1 MKTRTC
7 RYIFILLLI
16 SLLCP
21 VAWGQNR
28 KNSKPKEKAPLLSG
42 IGVGIDLCGLVM
54 KAAGAKFANMEIS
67 GRVGLKEK
75 FFPIFEMGIGDCTRY
90 GGETTNVF
98 STRAPYWRIGMDYN
112 VNKKLNGN
120 RFLVGVRYGF
130 SSYKYDFSCPDFTDP
145 VYGTVRPLE
154 LEGLKGNNQWLEF
167 CIGFETRLWSIV
179 RLGYNI
185 RYKMQTLQ
193 SYSELGTPY
202 YVPGYGRNDDTAF
215 GGTVNLTFD
224 IGKTARN
231 KNQKS
236 LFGKRKNREK
246 EPQED
251 VKPAEESP
259 RAAKRRGDRK
269 GEVKAADTSTEKK

>member
-1 MKTRTC
+1 MKMRTC
-7 RYIFILLLI
+7 RFISILLLI

-21 VAWGQNR
+21 AVWGQSR
-28 KNSKPKEKAPLLSG
+28 KDNKPKEKAPLLSG
-42 IGVGIDLCGLVM
+42 VGVGIDICGLAM
-54 KAAGAKFANMEIS
+54 KAVGARFANMEIS

-75 FFPIFEMGIGDCTRY
+75 FFPIFEIGIGDCTRY

-120 RFLVGVRYGF
+120 RFLVGIRYGF
-130 SSYKYDFSCPDFTDP
+130 SSYKYDFTCPDLTDP

-202 YVPGYGRNDDTAF
+202 YIPGFGRNDDSAF

-231 KNQKS
+231 NNQKS
-236 LFGKRKNREK
+236 LFGRHKKKDKDDIKDKNQT
-246 EPQED
+246 PTP
-251 VKPAEESP
+251 VESTP
-259 RAAKRRGDRK
+259 RAAKRRGN
-269 GEVKAADTSTEKK
+269 